1 MHITNYVKK
10 HLLRWTTVFLL
21 AVVCA
26 ACMQSY
32 TGQVF
37 SYPPGSKPHESKTW
51 TYFGELF
58 MTKQSSG
65 SEFQL
70 SKRHVKIGVWNKE
83 KNKLLSDEMTF
94 KSGHIGAMID
104 WEHFEKLQI
113 TLFEE
118 GYSSADSDK
127 YSNELMKEPGG
138 KRQIADLT
146 YIYDK
151 DRNAFI
157 RQR

>member
-1 MHITNYVKK
+1 
-10 HLLRWTTVFLL
+10 
-21 AVVCA
+21 
-26 ACMQSY
+26 
-32 TGQVF
+32 
-37 SYPPGSKPHESKTW
+37 
-51 TYFGELF
+51 